1 MNTSPPLS
9 LVVIGILNHTP
20 HWVWLALAAITLV
33 GLMQLREHRVSRG
46 RLLLAS
52 IALGAYSLWG
62 TSSAFGAAAA
72 PAWLTGMALALLAN
86 HALRWPRTIEMAAD
100 GRFVLRGSPWP
111 LLLMW
116 TLFGLRYAVAVT
128 LVFHPAWAHAGAM
141 AIGVAALYGA
151 LSGLFTAR
159 AWRVLQSAR
168 WPGSVQA
175 A

>member
-1 MNTSPPLS
+1 MNTSPALS
-9 LVVIGILNHTP
+9 LVAFEILRHTP
-20 HWVWLALAAITLV
+20 HWVWLVLATITLV
-33 GLMQLREHRVSRG
+33 GAMQLREHRVSRS
-46 RLLLAS
+46 RLLLAAIGLS
-52 IALGAYSLWG
+52 AYSLWG
-62 TSSAFGAAAA
+62 TSSVFGAAAA

-86 HALRWPRTIEMAAD
+86 HALRWPRTIDVATD

-116 TLFGLRYAVAVT
+116 TLFALRYAVAVT

-151 LSGLFTAR
+151 LSGLFAAR

>member
-1 MNTSPPLS
+1 
-9 LVVIGILNHTP
+9 
-20 HWVWLALAAITLV
+20 
-33 GLMQLREHRVSRG
+33 
-46 RLLLAS
+46 
-52 IALGAYSLWG
+52 
-62 TSSAFGAAAA
+62 
-72 PAWLTGMALALLAN
+72 MALALLAN
-86 HALRWPRTIEMAAD
+86 HALRWPRTIDVAPD

-116 TLFGLRYAVAVT
+116 TLFGLRYAVTVT
-128 LVFHPAWAHAGAM
+128 LVFHPAWARAGAM

-168 WPGSVQA
+168 WPASAQA